1 MCSRACYHW
10 QTAGAATA
18 VFATAAHATAAKMPP
33 PKKEEKKR
41 RKARK
46 KEVEPEPQP
55 DFNDEEV
62 RN

>member
-1 MCSRACYHW
+1 
-10 QTAGAATA
+10 
-18 VFATAAHATAAKMPP
+18 MPP